1 MNIYEKFARRICNRS
16 NLKRHLAYVSSEFE
30 ELSYDK
36 ILSIFT
42 WYVGMHYRALVNT
55 IGSKYAFEMLELM
68 NDPRFTYITDTGG
81 NMSFERFIDLIGD
94 GGGGLTP
101 PDSIDVLLS
110 KFLDLRIED
119 VGGEYEYHVS
129 ADVQSAVSTLNC
141 ITDVE
146 IEAQDFLVF
155 VRYLESNGYKK
166 IAEYMKQHRYDEFE
180 RNKRSY
186 SQSLYDTKNSVEH
199 ALYKALSNAANGL
212 APDVSIFAA
221 FRSTF
226 FFMSDKSERAIGEY
240 CKQLIQIEKHYVDQ
254 IRYDDFTDKFAAMFI
269 DCIATLVVR
278 SDNSTEAPQQT
289 INSVPLAQNFADL
302 VEDILIS
309 RQDGND

>member
-1 MNIYEKFARRICNRS
+1 MNSYEKFARRICNRS

-30 ELSYDK
+30 DLSYDK

-42 WYVGMHYRALVNT
+42 WYIGMHYRALVNV
-55 IGSKYAFEMLELM
+55 IGNKYAFEMLELM
-68 NDPRFTYITDTGG
+68 NDPRFTYITDTRGS
-81 NMSFERFIDLIGD
+81 MSFERFIDLVGD
-94 GGGGLTP
+94 GGGGFTP
-101 PDSIDVLLS
+101 PDFIDVLLN

-119 VGGEYEYHVS
+119 VDREFKYHVDT
-129 ADVQSAVSTLNC
+129 DVQSVVSTLNY
-141 ITDVE
+141 IADVRV
-146 IEAQDFLVF
+146 EAQDFLVF
-155 VRYLESNGYKK
+155 VRYLEVNGYKK
-166 IAEYMKQHRYDEFE
+166 IAEYMKRHRYDEFE

-186 SQSLYDTKNSVEH
+186 SQSLYDVKSSAEY
-199 ALYKALSNAANGL
+199 ALYKALSNAANDL
-212 APDVSIFAA
+212 APGVSIFAA
-221 FRSTF
+221 FESTF
-226 FFMSDKSERAIGEY
+226 FMSGKSEHVIEEY
-240 CKQLIQIEKHYVDQ
+240 CKQLVQIERHYVDQ

-278 SDNSTEAPQQT
+278 SDNSTETPQQT

>member
-1 MNIYEKFARRICNRS
+1 MNIYERFARRICNRS

-42 WYVGMHYRALVNT
+42 WDVGMHYRALVN
-55 IGSKYAFEMLELM
+55 IMGSKYAFEMLELM
-68 NDPRFTYITDTGG
+68 NDPRFTYITYSDV
-81 NMSFERFIDLIGD
+81 NVSFERFMDLVGD

-119 VGGEYEYHVS
+119 VGGEYEYHAT
-129 ADVQSAVSTLNC
+129 ADVQSAVSTLNS
-141 ITDVE
+141 IADVE

-186 SQSLYDTKNSVEH
+186 SQSLYDVKNSAEH
-199 ALYKALSNAANGL
+199 ALYNALRNAANGL

-226 FFMSDKSERAIGEY
+226 FMSDKSKRAVGEY
-240 CKQLIQIEKHYVDQ
+240 CKQLVQIEKHYVDQ

-269 DCIATLVVR
+269 DCIAMLVVK
-278 SDNSTEAPQQT
+278 SDNSTETPQQT
-289 INSVPLAQNFADL
+289 IKSVPLAQNFADL

-309 RQDGND
+309 RQDGNN